1 MQILKILN
9 HSWQKSNR
17 LRKYMKYLMGLCQ
30 LKKDF
35 YGTLMYRVEID
46 AMFRNIMAKY
56 YVA

>member
-1 MQILKILN
+1 
-9 HSWQKSNR
+9 
-17 LRKYMKYLMGLCQ
+17 MKYLMGL
-30 LKKDF
+30 